1 MQEKDTAKNSSTG
14 EWSMILEAIPGV
26 RDLPDPDIIRSNIQ
40 LMQVDEATVLPRE
53 GMYIVL
59 EGSVALLFNEEEVA
73 TADKGDYFYE
83 EYLVIKNI
91 PLSMEARASVDSRL
105 AFLDRSQ
112 WQSLPQDVKSNCL
125 ASLFGDLVN
134 VYMHDFQQPINCCN
148 ITAAALSLTA
158 LGFSCEVNDIFK
170 NCGLPVSY
178 VVNEGMTLGE
188 LYDVACTYIYS
199 QGLREEVGVQAYFF
213 DEEITTEQ
221 HLIDSIAESDRVGG
235 DNDILVAN
243 FGVNIAHG
251 KTALGGGHFAL
262 IAKCNPSTGLVH
274 MMDVHPEKYG
284 KLWVTTTR
292 RLFDSMAEHDG
303 SSMRSR
309 GLMRFVARKAVNT
322 RLETLVRECIVVDST
337 RYLEL
342 SPEKRK
348 KIFNRS
354 STNLN
359 SLCVLSLSM
368 GILGSKE
375 VDEDVILSAANISYT
390 AALTYETTA
399 EELSRVAN
407 KYLAKAGDQGIRS
420 QHYQFDRLDAG
431 QSGSKKQWFKNQL
444 LKLGNEEV
452 SHLLVNID
460 FNKVLGYTAISAPEN
475 ELRETPLLKEFWC
488 ICLDY
493 DSMTDIVTMAD
504 MSAATSQVWQAPL
517 NNLFRGLRENDR
529 PAVLS
534 LGRSQ
539 ALEGAI
545 DVGQVVHSK
554 PVVLFYSDEDPWSH
568 MVKSMLANIGVTDL
582 HAIDVSGYGSD
593 RMNLRQQL
601 VAHSG
606 KDKVPYL
613 YFKGSC
619 LGETDDI
626 ATMVKDGVLQKM
638 LHDEG
643 IPVLLRSET
652 PSLDENVFSYP
663 KGGLTD
669 APDGKRNVLL
679 CACGSSAADKIPE
692 LVGLLVDAGHNVKLL
707 PTVSAEHFFKDIGM
721 EQILEKIRPSDIYR
735 DDDEWNFRYTEY
747 GMPLRAAHLALCD
760 WADCVIVSPITCNTM
775 GKVANG
781 IADNILSSVFVAWQ
795 YQKKPV
801 ILCPACNTHMWN
813 NLTTQG
819 NVNSLKRL
827 GAHIEGPRSGMLSNG
842 SMGTGMMATPDE
854 IIAALDVAFGDLDNQ
869 AQRIMKWGRE
879 AAAADDYRE
888 WGRIY
893 RAIDEGVVGVNIVD
907 NASAD
912 SLLHYAAGGEGR
924 MRADG
929 IEKGVPDIE
938 AINELIS
945 RGIDV
950 DMQNDH
956 NFTSLHVAIMNNSLE
971 TVQIL
976 LDAGAD
982 AAECLSLAERPAT
995 SKEISEALYAWAD
1008 AHNVDYKNVKPM
1020 AKEEPG
1026 QQKDSTFLYF
1036 TYGSLKRGFPNYAAH
1051 ANILGDFVGVGTTRQ
1066 RLPLVVQLE
1075 ANCSNPNCPY
1085 LHRMAA
1091 LVDVRGKGQQI
1102 QGEVFRVDKT
1112 GLKALDDLEGYMGP
1126 GNPENVYERKTI
1138 AVQIEGETI
1147 TAFVYFVADPR
1158 PHLQELQDDQAEM
1171 IAEYTLDM
1179 AQGDMKPGYKPS

>member
-1 MQEKDTAKNSSTG
+1 MQDNDLNNDIGTK
-14 EWSMILEAIPGV
+14 EWGMVLDAIPGV
-26 RDLPDPDIIRSNIQ
+26 RDLADPEIIRSNIQ
-40 LMQVDEATVLPRE
+40 VLQVDESTVLPGK
-53 GMYIVL
+53 GMYIVF
-59 EGSVALLFNEEEVA
+59 EGSVALLFNNQQVA
-73 TADKGDYFYE
+73 TAEQGDYFYE
-83 EYLVIKNI
+83 EYLVIRHI
-91 PLSMEARASVDSRL
+91 PMKMEAMAAPGTHL
-105 AFLDRSQ
+105 AFLDSSQ
-112 WQSLPQDVKSNCL
+112 WDSLPENVRSNCL
-125 ASLFGDLVN
+125 ATLFGDLVN

-158 LGFSCEVNDIFK
+158 LGFSCEVNDFFK
-170 NCGLPVSY
+170 NCALPVSY

-213 DEEITTEQ
+213 DEEITAEQ

-251 KTALGGGHFAL
+251 ESALGGGHFAL
-262 IAKCNPSTGLVH
+262 IAKCNPSTGLIH

-284 KLWVTTTR
+284 KMWVTTTR
-292 RLFDSMAEHDG
+292 RLYESMAEHDG

-309 GLMRFVARKAVNT
+309 GLMRFVARNAVNT

-337 RYLEL
+337 QHLDL
-342 SPEKRK
+342 SPEKRR
-348 KIFNRS
+348 KIFNRP

-368 GILGSKE
+368 GILGNRE
-375 VDEDVILSAANISYT
+375 VDEDIILAAANISYT

-399 EELSRVAN
+399 EELTRVAN
-407 KYLAKAGDQGIRS
+407 KYLAQFGDHGLSCQYH
-420 QHYQFDRLDAG
+420 QYDRLDAS
-431 QSGSKKQWFKNQL
+431 QSGSKKQWFKNQM
-444 LKLGNEEV
+444 LKLANEDDL
-452 SHLLVNID
+452 HLLVNIN
-460 FNKVLGYTAISAPEN
+460 FNEVLGYTAISAADN
-475 ELRETPLLKEFWC
+475 AMKETPLLKEFWC

-493 DSMTDIVTMAD
+493 DTITDIVTMAD
-504 MSAATSQVWQAPL
+504 MSPATSQVWQAPL
-517 NNLFRGLRENDR
+517 DNLFRGLRENDQ

-534 LGRSQ
+534 LARNRAQ
-539 ALEGAI
+539 ENVI
-545 DVGQVVHSK
+545 DVGQLVQSK

-582 HAIDVSGYGSD
+582 QAIDVSGYGSD
-593 RMNLRQQL
+593 RMHLRQQL

-613 YFKGSC
+613 YFNGAC

-643 IPVLLRSET
+643 IPVLLRNET

-669 APDGKRNVLL
+669 APDGKRNILL

-692 LVGLLVDAGHNVKLL
+692 LVGKLVDAGHNVKLM

-721 EQILEKIRPSDIYR
+721 EQILEKIKPSDIYR
-735 DDDEWNFRYTEY
+735 DDDEWNFRYTEF

-760 WADCVIVSPITCNTM
+760 WADCIIVSPITCNSM
-775 GKVANG
+775 GKIANG

-801 ILCPACNTHMWN
+801 ILCPACNTNMWN
-813 NLTTQG
+813 NLTTQN
-819 NVNSLKRL
+819 NVNALKRL

-854 IIAALDVAFGDLDNQ
+854 ILAALDVAFGDLDNQ
-869 AQRIMKWGRE
+869 AQRIMKWGKE

-907 NASAD
+907 NDFAD
-912 SLLHYAAGGEGR
+912 SLLHYAAGGEGK
-924 MRADG
+924 MRAGG

-950 DMQNDH
+950 NMKNDH
-956 NFTSLHVAIMNNSLE
+956 DFTSLHVVIMNNSIE
-971 TVQIL
+971 TVIIL
-976 LDAGAD
+976 LEAGAD
-982 AAECLSLAERPAT
+982 ATACLPLVDRSAT
-995 SKEISEALYAWAD
+995 SEEIREVLLAWAD
-1008 AHNVDYKNVKPM
+1008 EHNIDYESLESIN
-1020 AKEEPG
+1020 EGEPG
-1026 QQKDSTFLYF
+1026 HQTDKTYLYF
-1036 TYGSLKRGFPNYAAH
+1036 SYGSLKRGFPNFEAH
-1051 ANILGDFVGVGTTRQ
+1051 ANILHDFSGVGVTRQ
-1066 RLPLVVQLE
+1066 RMPLVVQLE

-1091 LVDVRGKGQQI
+1091 LVDVRGKGLQI
-1102 QGEVFRVDKT
+1102 QGEVFRVDRA
-1112 GLKALDDLEGYMGP
+1112 GLKALDTLEGYSGP
-1126 GNPENVYERKTI
+1126 GDPENVYERKTI
-1138 AVQIEGETI
+1138 AVQLDGEI
-1147 TAFVYFVADPR
+1147 VKAFVYFAANSR
-1158 PHLQELQDDQAEM
+1158 PHLQELQDGLAETV
-1171 IAEYTLDM
+1171 AEYTLDM
-1179 AQGDMKPGYKPS
+1179 AKGEVKPGFEVS